1 MIVTDKEQIKKRQQ
15 IFNLKTLL
23 FTENT
28 TSKKLKSKITELK
41 SIFKLIKK
49 IIKENI
55 NQIELNKNDRAQ
67 NEFKKQVCN
76 EINKMI
82 IIYNDKNN
90 ILISNKNKERKI
102 IREKINQMKLS
113 LKEMKYYELKDI
125 KDLIVQIIQEK
136 KDSYAQILSHLKD
149 QKDIFFLFQQKYFY
163 HYNNLYDFKMI
174 SFEGD
179 KKLEEKISKL
189 KTKFNH
195 NKKFLKKEGE
205 KVLIKL
211 EDELENEKLIFNKY
225 IEDKGFHFKFNNN
238 HYKEQYDIEIETINK
253 TNYSSDSSSSSDNS
267 ENDNSILID
276 DFLFMNNNNNSKK
289 NSLEKNNSKDKKIK
303 IENKRNK
310 KHSYPSNDGKYSLF
324 NEKSRKSRNI
334 TLTDDEENKN
344 AKVNL
349 INKLVEIKEKY
360 NKLINEKY
368 ELEYRVKK
376 MEKKIKN
383 IKEKISPIIIIGIF
397 KYLLFPRLIILA
409 KL

>member
-28 TSKKLKSKITELK
+28 TSKKLKSKIIELK

-49 IIKENI
+49 IIKEKI
-55 NQIELNKNDRAQ
+55 NQIELNQNDRAQ

-102 IREKINQMKLS
+102 IREKINQMKLL

-136 KDSYAQILSHLKD
+136 KDSYTQILSHLKE
-149 QKDIFFLFQQKYFY
+149 QKDIFFLFQQRYFY

-174 SFEGD
+174 CFEGD
-179 KKLEEKISKL
+179 KKYEEKISKL
-189 KTKFNH
+189 KNKFNH

-205 KVLIKL
+205 KAIINL
-211 EDELENEKLIFNKY
+211 EDELENEKLLFNKY
-225 IEDKGFHFKFNNN
+225 IENKGFHFNFNNN
-238 HYKEQYDIEIETINK
+238 HFQEQYDIEIEVINK
-253 TNYSSDSSSSSDNS
+253 TNYSSDSSSDFENSEKDNS
-267 ENDNSILID
+267 SLLID
-276 DFLFMNNNNNSKK
+276 DFLFMKNDNSKK
-289 NSLEKNNSKDKKIK
+289 NSLEKNNSKDRKIK
-303 IENKRNK
+303 IEQKNK
-310 KHSYPSNDGKYSLF
+310 KHSYPSNDGKNRLF
-324 NEKSRKSRNI
+324 NKEDKVRKSRNI
-334 TLTDDEENKN
+334 TLTDDEDNKTT
-344 AKVNL
+344 KVNL
-349 INKLVEIKEKY
+349 INRLVNIKEKY

-368 ELEYRVKK
+368 ELEYRAKK
-376 MEKKIKN
+376 MENKIKK
-383 IKEKISPIIIIGIF
+383 IKEKITKIKMLPS
-397 KYLLFPRLIILA
+397 KNS
-409 KL
+409 

>member
-49 IIKENI
+49 IIKEKI
-55 NQIELNKNDRAQ
+55 NQIELNKNDRTQ
-67 NEFKKQVCN
+67 SELKKQVCN
-76 EINKMI
+76 EINKI
-82 IIYNDKNN
+82 IILYNDKNN
-90 ILISNKNKERKI
+90 FLICDKNKERKI

-211 EDELENEKLIFNKY
+211 DDELENEKLIFNKY

-310 KHSYPSNDGKYSLF
+310 KHSYPSNDGKNSLF

-376 MEKKIKN
+376 MEKKIKS
-383 IKEKISPIIIIGIF
+383 IKEKIIKIKNLP
-397 KYLLFPRLIILA
+397 LNNT
-409 KL
+409 

>member
-49 IIKENI
+49 IIKEKI
-55 NQIELNKNDRAQ
+55 NQIELNKNDRTQ
-67 NEFKKQVCN
+67 SELKKQVCN
-76 EINKMI
+76 EINKI
-82 IIYNDKNN
+82 IILYNDKNN
-90 ILISNKNKERKI
+90 FLICDKNKERKI

-149 QKDIFFLFQQKYFY
+149 QKDIFFLFQQ
-163 HYNNLYDFKMI
+163 NNLYDFKMI

-238 HYKEQYDIEIETINK
+238 HYKEQYDIEIEAVNK

-267 ENDNSILID
+267 ENDNSILLRGLSLNEMDGLIKTEEKESLKTHNLGGCIITKSLCEGTSKLKWIFREEGVNPAD
-276 DFLFMNNNNNSKK
+276 NGWRAIGDTDTEEYINTPGNNMVVDF
-289 NSLEKNNSKDKKIK
+289 D
-303 IENKRNK
+303 R
-310 KHSYPSNDGKYSLF
+310 
-324 NEKSRKSRNI
+324 
-334 TLTDDEENKN
+334 
-344 AKVNL
+344 
-349 INKLVEIKEKY
+349 LVEIEPAVLAIYDMPVGTDLEFDSQRRAFIDSNTGK
-360 NKLINEKY
+360 
-368 ELEYRVKK
+368 EYR
-376 MEKKIKN
+376 
-383 IKEKISPIIIIGIF
+383 
-397 KYLLFPRLIILA
+397 
-409 KL
+409 

>member
-49 IIKENI
+49 IIKEKI
-55 NQIELNKNDRAQ
+55 NQIELNKNDRTQ
-67 NEFKKQVCN
+67 SELKKQVCN
-76 EINKMI
+76 EINKI
-82 IIYNDKNN
+82 IILYNDKNN
-90 ILISNKNKERKI
+90 FLICDKNKERKI

-163 HYNNLYDFKMI
+163 YYNNLYDFKMI

-383 IKEKISPIIIIGIF
+383 IKEKIIKIKNLP
-397 KYLLFPRLIILA
+397 LNNT
-409 KL
+409 

>member
-1 MIVTDKEQIKKRQQ
+1 MIITDKEQIKKRQQ

-55 NQIELNKNDRAQ
+55 NQIELNKNDRTQ

-76 EINKMI
+76 EINKI
-82 IIYNDKNN
+82 IILYNDKNN
-90 ILISNKNKERKI
+90 LLISNKNKERKI
-102 IREKINQMKLS
+102 MREKINQMKLS

-136 KDSYAQILSHLKD
+136 KDSYTQILSHLKD

-163 HYNNLYDFKMI
+163 HYNNLYDFKII
-174 SFEGD
+174 SFEDD
-179 KKLEEKISKL
+179 KKYEEKMSKL

-205 KVLIKL
+205 KVIVKL

-238 HYKEQYDIEIETINK
+238 HYKEEYDIEIEIINK
-253 TNYSSDSSSSSDNS
+253 TNYSSDSSSCSDNS

-276 DFLFMNNNNNSKK
+276 DFLFMNNNSKK
-289 NSLEKNNSKDKKIK
+289 NSLEKNNSKDRKIK

-310 KHSYPSNDGKYSLF
+310 KNSYPSNEGKSSLF
-324 NEKSRKSRNI
+324 NEKKRKSRNT

-344 AKVNL
+344 AKINL
-349 INKLVEIKEKY
+349 INNLVEIKEKY

-368 ELEYRVKK
+368 ELEYQMKK
-376 MEKKIKN
+376 MEKKLKTIKAKILK
-383 IKEKISPIIIIGIF
+383 IK
-397 KYLLFPRLIILA
+397 KYSLNNN
-409 KL
+409 

>member
-49 IIKENI
+49 IIKEKI
-55 NQIELNKNDRAQ
+55 NQIELNKNDRTQ
-67 NEFKKQVCN
+67 SELKKQVCN
-76 EINKMI
+76 EINKI
-82 IIYNDKNN
+82 IILYNDKNN
-90 ILISNKNKERKI
+90 FLICDKNKERKI

-163 HYNNLYDFKMI
+163 YYNNLYDFKMI

-238 HYKEQYDIEIETINK
+238 HYKEQYDIEIEAVNK

-310 KHSYPSNDGKYSLF
+310 KHSYPSNDGKNSLF

-376 MEKKIKN
+376 MEKKIKS
-383 IKEKISPIIIIGIF
+383 IKEKIIKIKNLP
-397 KYLLFPRLIILA
+397 LNNT
-409 KL
+409 

>member
-49 IIKENI
+49 IIKEKI
-55 NQIELNKNDRAQ
+55 NQIELNKNDRTQ
-67 NEFKKQVCN
+67 SELKKQVCN
-76 EINKMI
+76 EINKI
-82 IIYNDKNN
+82 IILYNDKNN
-90 ILISNKNKERKI
+90 FLICDKNKERKI

-238 HYKEQYDIEIETINK
+238 HYKEQYDIEIEAINK

-360 NKLINEKY
+360 NKLINYLFKLQINIFFNKNY
-368 ELEYRVKK
+368 LIIRNKVV
-376 MEKKIKN
+376 KKIKY
-383 IKEKISPIIIIGIF
+383 F
-397 KYLLFPRLIILA
+397 ILYI
-409 KL
+409 

>member
-49 IIKENI
+49 IIKEKI
-55 NQIELNKNDRAQ
+55 NQIELNKNDRTQ
-67 NEFKKQVCN
+67 SELKKQVCN
-76 EINKMI
+76 EINKI
-82 IIYNDKNN
+82 IILYNDKNN
-90 ILISNKNKERKI
+90 FLICDKNKERKI

-211 EDELENEKLIFNKY
+211 EDELENEKLIYNKY

-238 HYKEQYDIEIETINK
+238 HYKEQYDIEIEAINK

-310 KHSYPSNDGKYSLF
+310 KHSYPSNDGKNSLF

-376 MEKKIKN
+376 MEKKIKS
-383 IKEKISPIIIIGIF
+383 IKEKIIKIKNLP
-397 KYLLFPRLIILA
+397 LNNT
-409 KL
+409 

>member
-1 MIVTDKEQIKKRQQ
+1 MIITDKEQIKKRQQ

-28 TSKKLKSKITELK
+28 TSKKLTSKITELK

-49 IIKENI
+49 IIKEKI
-55 NQIELNKNDRAQ
+55 NQIVLNKNDRTQ

-76 EINKMI
+76 EINKI
-82 IIYNDKNN
+82 IILYNDKNN
-90 ILISNKNKERKI
+90 LLISNKNKERKI

-136 KDSYAQILSHLKD
+136 KDSYTQILSHLKD

-163 HYNNLYDFKMI
+163 HFNNLYDFKI
-174 SFEGD
+174 INFEDD
-179 KKLEEKISKL
+179 KKYEEKMSKL

-205 KVLIKL
+205 KVIVKL

-238 HYKEQYDIEIETINK
+238 HYKEEYDIEIEIINK
-253 TNYSSDSSSSSDNS
+253 TNYSSDSSSSSDSS

-276 DFLFMNNNNNSKK
+276 DFLFMNNNSKK
-289 NSLEKNNSKDKKIK
+289 NSLEKNNSKDRKIK

-310 KHSYPSNDGKYSLF
+310 KNSYPSDGKSSLF
-324 NEKSRKSRNI
+324 NEKKRKSRNI

-344 AKVNL
+344 AKINL
-349 INKLVEIKEKY
+349 INNLVEIKEKY

-368 ELEYRVKK
+368 ELEYQMKK
-376 MEKKIKN
+376 MEKKLKTIKTKIFKIKN
-383 IKEKISPIIIIGIF
+383 SS
-397 KYLLFPRLIILA
+397 LNNT
-409 KL
+409 

>member
-49 IIKENI
+49 IIKEKI
-55 NQIELNKNDRAQ
+55 NQIELNKNDRTQ
-67 NEFKKQVCN
+67 SELKKQVCN
-76 EINKMI
+76 EINKI
-82 IIYNDKNN
+82 IILYNDKNN
-90 ILISNKNKERKI
+90 FLICDKNKERKI

-211 EDELENEKLIFNKY
+211 DDELENEKLIFNKY

-238 HYKEQYDIEIETINK
+238 HYKEQYDIEIEAINK

-310 KHSYPSNDGKYSLF
+310 KHSYPSNDGKNSLF

-376 MEKKIKN
+376 MEKKIKS
-383 IKEKISPIIIIGIF
+383 IKEKIIKIKNLP
-397 KYLLFPRLIILA
+397 LNNT
-409 KL
+409 

>member
-49 IIKENI
+49 IIKEKI
-55 NQIELNKNDRAQ
+55 NQIELNKNDRTQ
-67 NEFKKQVCN
+67 SELKKQVCN
-76 EINKMI
+76 EINKI
-82 IIYNDKNN
+82 IILYNDKNN
-90 ILISNKNKERKI
+90 FLICDKNKERKI

-238 HYKEQYDIEIETINK
+238 HYKEQYDIEIEAVNK

-310 KHSYPSNDGKYSLF
+310 KHSYPSNDGKNSLF

-376 MEKKIKN
+376 MEKKIKS
-383 IKEKISPIIIIGIF
+383 IKEKIIKIKNLP
-397 KYLLFPRLIILA
+397 LNNT
-409 KL
+409 

>member
-49 IIKENI
+49 IIKEKI
-55 NQIELNKNDRAQ
+55 NQIELNKNDRTQ
-67 NEFKKQVCN
+67 SELKKQVCN
-76 EINKMI
+76 EINKI
-82 IIYNDKNN
+82 IILYNDKNN
-90 ILISNKNKERKI
+90 FLICDKNKERKI

-238 HYKEQYDIEIETINK
+238 HYKEQYDIEIEAINK

-267 ENDNSILID
+267 ENDNSTLID

-310 KHSYPSNDGKYSLF
+310 KHSYPSNDGKNSLF

-376 MEKKIKN
+376 MEKKIKS
-383 IKEKISPIIIIGIF
+383 IKEKIIKIKNLP
-397 KYLLFPRLIILA
+397 LNNT
-409 KL
+409 

>member
-49 IIKENI
+49 IIKEKI
-55 NQIELNKNDRAQ
+55 NQIELNKNDRTQ
-67 NEFKKQVCN
+67 SELKKQVCN
-76 EINKMI
+76 EINKI
-82 IIYNDKNN
+82 IILYNDKNN
-90 ILISNKNKERKI
+90 FLICDKNKERKI

-238 HYKEQYDIEIETINK
+238 HYKEQYDIEIEAVNK

-310 KHSYPSNDGKYSLF
+310 KHSYPSNDGKNSLF

-383 IKEKISPIIIIGIF
+383 IKEKIIKIKNLP
-397 KYLLFPRLIILA
+397 LNNT
-409 KL
+409 

>member
-28 TSKKLKSKITELK
+28 TSKKLKSKIKELK

-49 IIKENI
+49 IIKEKI
-55 NQIELNKNDRAQ
+55 NQIELNKNDRTQ
-67 NEFKKQVCN
+67 SELKKQVCN
-76 EINKMI
+76 EINKI
-82 IIYNDKNN
+82 IILYNDKNN
-90 ILISNKNKERKI
+90 FLICDKNKERKI

-136 KDSYAQILSHLKD
+136 KDSYTQILSHLKD

-205 KVLIKL
+205 KVIIKL
-211 EDELENEKLIFNKY
+211 EDEFENEKLIFNKY
-225 IEDKGFHFKFNNN
+225 IEDKGFHFKFRNN

-253 TNYSSDSSSSSDNS
+253 TNYSSDSSSSSGNS
-267 ENDNSILID
+267 ENDNSISID

-310 KHSYPSNDGKYSLF
+310 KHSYPSNDGKNSLF

-344 AKVNL
+344 AKTNL
-349 INKLVEIKEKY
+349 INKLVNIKEKY

-368 ELEYRVKK
+368 ELEYQAKK
-376 MEKKIKN
+376 MEKKIQN
-383 IKEKISPIIIIGIF
+383 IKEKIIKIKNLP
-397 KYLLFPRLIILA
+397 LNNT
-409 KL
+409 

>member
-49 IIKENI
+49 IIKEKI
-55 NQIELNKNDRAQ
+55 NQIELNKNDRTQ
-67 NEFKKQVCN
+67 SELKKQVCN
-76 EINKMI
+76 EINKI
-82 IIYNDKNN
+82 IILYNDKNN
-90 ILISNKNKERKI
+90 FLICDKNKERKI

-211 EDELENEKLIFNKY
+211 DDELENEKLIFNKY

-238 HYKEQYDIEIETINK
+238 HYKEQYDIEIEAINK

-267 ENDNSILID
+267 ENDNSTLID

-310 KHSYPSNDGKYSLF
+310 KHSYPSNDGKNSLF

-376 MEKKIKN
+376 MEKKIKS
-383 IKEKISPIIIIGIF
+383 IKEKIIKIKNLP
-397 KYLLFPRLIILA
+397 LNNT
-409 KL
+409 

>member
-28 TSKKLKSKITELK
+28 TSRKLKSKITELK

-49 IIKENI
+49 IIKEKI
-55 NQIELNKNDRAQ
+55 NQIELNKNDRTQ
-67 NEFKKQVCN
+67 NELKKQVCN
-76 EINKMI
+76 EINKII

-102 IREKINQMKLS
+102 IREKINQMRLS

-136 KDSYAQILSHLKD
+136 KDSYTQILSHLKD

-205 KVLIKL
+205 KVIIKL
-211 EDELENEKLIFNKY
+211 EDEFENEKLIFNKY
-225 IEDKGFHFKFNNN
+225 IEDKGFHFKFRNN
-238 HYKEQYDIEIETINK
+238 HYKEQYDIEIEAINK
-253 TNYSSDSSSSSDNS
+253 TNYSSDSSSSSGNS
-267 ENDNSILID
+267 ENDNSISID

-310 KHSYPSNDGKYSLF
+310 KHSYPSNDGKSSLF
-324 NEKSRKSRNI
+324 NEKSRKSRNN

-344 AKVNL
+344 AKTNL
-349 INKLVEIKEKY
+349 INKLVNIKEKY

-368 ELEYRVKK
+368 ELEYQAKK
-376 MEKKIKN
+376 MEKKIQN
-383 IKEKISPIIIIGIF
+383 IKEKIIKIKNLP
-397 KYLLFPRLIILA
+397 LNNT
-409 KL
+409 

>member
-28 TSKKLKSKITELK
+28 TSKKLKSKIIELK

-49 IIKENI
+49 IIKEKI
-55 NQIELNKNDRAQ
+55 NQIELNQNDRAQ

-102 IREKINQMKLS
+102 IREKINQMKLL

-136 KDSYAQILSHLKD
+136 KDSYTQILSHLKD
-149 QKDIFFLFQQKYFY
+149 QKDIFFLFQQRYFY

-174 SFEGD
+174 CFEGD
-179 KKLEEKISKL
+179 KKYEEKISKL
-189 KTKFNH
+189 KNKFNH

-205 KVLIKL
+205 KAIIKL
-211 EDELENEKLIFNKY
+211 EDELENEKLLFNKY
-225 IEDKGFHFKFNNN
+225 IENKGFHFNFNNN
-238 HYKEQYDIEIETINK
+238 HFQEQYDIEIEVINK
-253 TNYSSDSSSSSDNS
+253 TNYSSDSSSDFENSEKDNS
-267 ENDNSILID
+267 SLLID
-276 DFLFMNNNNNSKK
+276 DFLFMKNNNSKK
-289 NSLEKNNSKDKKIK
+289 NSLEKNNSKDRKIK
-303 IENKRNK
+303 IEQKNK
-310 KHSYPSNDGKYSLF
+310 KHSYPSNDGKNRLF
-324 NEKSRKSRNI
+324 NKEDKVRKSRNI
-334 TLTDDEENKN
+334 TLTDDEDNKTT
-344 AKVNL
+344 KVNL
-349 INKLVEIKEKY
+349 INRLVNIKEKY

-368 ELEYRVKK
+368 ELEYRAKK
-376 MEKKIKN
+376 LENKIKK
-383 IKEKISPIIIIGIF
+383 IKEKITKIKMLPS
-397 KYLLFPRLIILA
+397 KNS
-409 KL
+409 

>member
-28 TSKKLKSKITELK
+28 TSRKLKSKITELK

-49 IIKENI
+49 IIKEKI
-55 NQIELNKNDRAQ
+55 NQIELNKNDRTQ
-67 NEFKKQVCN
+67 NELKKQVCN
-76 EINKMI
+76 EINKII

-102 IREKINQMKLS
+102 IREKINQMRLS

-136 KDSYAQILSHLKD
+136 KDSYTQILSHLKD

-205 KVLIKL
+205 KVIIKL
-211 EDELENEKLIFNKY
+211 EDEFENEKLIFNKY
-225 IEDKGFHFKFNNN
+225 IEDKGFHFKFRNN
-238 HYKEQYDIEIETINK
+238 HYKEQYDIEIEAINK
-253 TNYSSDSSSSSDNS
+253 TNYSSDSSSSSGNS
-267 ENDNSILID
+267 ENDNSISID

-310 KHSYPSNDGKYSLF
+310 KHSYPSNDGKSSLF

-344 AKVNL
+344 AKINL
-349 INKLVEIKEKY
+349 INKLVNIKEKY

-368 ELEYRVKK
+368 ELEYQAKK
-376 MEKKIKN
+376 MEKKIQN
-383 IKEKISPIIIIGIF
+383 IKEKIIKIKNLP
-397 KYLLFPRLIILA
+397 LNNT
-409 KL
+409 

>member
-49 IIKENI
+49 IIKEKI
-55 NQIELNKNDRAQ
+55 NQIELNKNDRTQ
-67 NEFKKQVCN
+67 SELKKQVCN
-76 EINKMI
+76 EINKI
-82 IIYNDKNN
+82 IILYNDKNN
-90 ILISNKNKERKI
+90 FLICDKNKERKI

-163 HYNNLYDFKMI
+163 YYNNLYDFKMI

-310 KHSYPSNDGKYSLF
+310 KHSYPSNDGKNSLF

-383 IKEKISPIIIIGIF
+383 IKEKIIKIKNLP
-397 KYLLFPRLIILA
+397 LNNT
-409 KL
+409 

>member
-49 IIKENI
+49 IIKEKI
-55 NQIELNKNDRAQ
+55 NQIELNKNDRTQ
-67 NEFKKQVCN
+67 SELKKQVCN
-76 EINKMI
+76 EINKI
-82 IIYNDKNN
+82 IILYNDKNN
-90 ILISNKNKERKI
+90 FLICDKNKERKI

-211 EDELENEKLIFNKY
+211 DDELENEKLIFNKY

-238 HYKEQYDIEIETINK
+238 HYKEQYDIEIEAINK

-383 IKEKISPIIIIGIF
+383 IKEKIIKIKNLP
-397 KYLLFPRLIILA
+397 LNNT
-409 KL
+409 

>member
-49 IIKENI
+49 IIKEKI
-55 NQIELNKNDRAQ
+55 NQIELNKNDRTQ
-67 NEFKKQVCN
+67 SELKKQVCN
-76 EINKMI
+76 EINKI
-82 IIYNDKNN
+82 IILYNDKNN
-90 ILISNKNKERKI
+90 FLICDKNRERKI

-211 EDELENEKLIFNKY
+211 DDELENEKLVFNKY

-238 HYKEQYDIEIETINK
+238 HYKEQYDIEIEAINK

-383 IKEKISPIIIIGIF
+383 IKEKIIKIKNLP
-397 KYLLFPRLIILA
+397 LNNT
-409 KL
+409 

>member
-49 IIKENI
+49 IIKEKI
-55 NQIELNKNDRAQ
+55 NQIELNKNDRTQ
-67 NEFKKQVCN
+67 SELKKQVCN
-76 EINKMI
+76 EINKI
-82 IIYNDKNN
+82 IILYNDKNN
-90 ILISNKNKERKI
+90 FLICDKNKERKI

-376 MEKKIKN
+376 MEKKIKS
-383 IKEKISPIIIIGIF
+383 IKEKIIKIKNLP
-397 KYLLFPRLIILA
+397 LNNT
-409 KL
+409 

>member
-1 MIVTDKEQIKKRQQ
+1 MIITDKEQIKKRQQ

-49 IIKENI
+49 IIKEKI
-55 NQIELNKNDRAQ
+55 NQIELNKNDRTQ
-67 NEFKKQVCN
+67 SELKKQVCN
-76 EINKMI
+76 EINKI
-82 IIYNDKNN
+82 IILYNDKNN
-90 ILISNKNKERKI
+90 FLICDKNKERKI

-238 HYKEQYDIEIETINK
+238 HYKEQYDIEIEAINK

-310 KHSYPSNDGKYSLF
+310 KHSYPSNDGKNSLF

-376 MEKKIKN
+376 MEKKIKS
-383 IKEKISPIIIIGIF
+383 IKEKIIKIKNLP
-397 KYLLFPRLIILA
+397 LNNT
-409 KL
+409 

>member
-1 MIVTDKEQIKKRQQ
+1 MIETDKEQIKKRQQ

-49 IIKENI
+49 IIKEKI
-55 NQIELNKNDRAQ
+55 NQIELNKNDRTQ
-67 NEFKKQVCN
+67 SELKKQVCN
-76 EINKMI
+76 EINKI
-82 IIYNDKNN
+82 IILYNDKNN
-90 ILISNKNKERKI
+90 FLICDKNRERKI

-113 LKEMKYYELKDI
+113 LKEMKYYELKDT

-163 HYNNLYDFKMI
+163 YYNNLYDFKMI

-211 EDELENEKLIFNKY
+211 DDELENEKLIFNKY

-310 KHSYPSNDGKYSLF
+310 KHSYPSNDGKNSLF

-376 MEKKIKN
+376 MEKKIKS
-383 IKEKISPIIIIGIF
+383 IKEKIIKIKNLP
-397 KYLLFPRLIILA
+397 LNNT
-409 KL
+409 

>member
-1 MIVTDKEQIKKRQQ
+1 MIITDKEQIKKRQQ

-28 TSKKLKSKITELK
+28 TSKKLTSKITELK

-49 IIKENI
+49 IIKEKI
-55 NQIELNKNDRAQ
+55 NQIVLNKNDRTQ

-76 EINKMI
+76 EINKI
-82 IIYNDKNN
+82 IILYNDKNN
-90 ILISNKNKERKI
+90 LLISNKNKERKI

-136 KDSYAQILSHLKD
+136 KDSYTQILSHLKD

-163 HYNNLYDFKMI
+163 HFNNLYDFKI
-174 SFEGD
+174 INFEDD
-179 KKLEEKISKL
+179 KKYEEKMSKL

-205 KVLIKL
+205 KVIVKL

-238 HYKEQYDIEIETINK
+238 HYKEEYDIEIEIINK
-253 TNYSSDSSSSSDNS
+253 TNYSSDSSSGSDSS

-276 DFLFMNNNNNSKK
+276 DFLFMNNNSKK
-289 NSLEKNNSKDKKIK
+289 NSLEKNNSKDRKIK

-310 KHSYPSNDGKYSLF
+310 KNSYPSDGKSSLF
-324 NEKSRKSRNI
+324 NEKKRKSRNI

-344 AKVNL
+344 AKINL
-349 INKLVEIKEKY
+349 INNLVEIKEKY

-368 ELEYRVKK
+368 ELEYQMKK
-376 MEKKIKN
+376 MEKKLKTIKTKIFKIKN
-383 IKEKISPIIIIGIF
+383 SS
-397 KYLLFPRLIILA
+397 LNNT
-409 KL
+409 

>member
-49 IIKENI
+49 IIKEKI
-55 NQIELNKNDRAQ
+55 NQIELNKNDRTQ
-67 NEFKKQVCN
+67 SELKKQVCN
-76 EINKMI
+76 EINKI
-82 IIYNDKNN
+82 IILYNDKNN
-90 ILISNKNKERKI
+90 FLICDKNKERKI

-163 HYNNLYDFKMI
+163 YYNNLYDFKMI

-211 EDELENEKLIFNKY
+211 DDELENEKLIFNKY

-238 HYKEQYDIEIETINK
+238 HYKEQYDIEIEAINK

-267 ENDNSILID
+267 EYDNSTLID
-276 DFLFMNNNNNSKK
+276 DFLFMNNNKKKKK

-310 KHSYPSNDGKYSLF
+310 KHSYPSNDGKNSLF

-360 NKLINEKY
+360 NKLIDEKY

-376 MEKKIKN
+376 MEKKIKS
-383 IKEKISPIIIIGIF
+383 IKEKIIKIKNLP
-397 KYLLFPRLIILA
+397 LNNT
-409 KL
+409 

>member
-49 IIKENI
+49 IIKEKI
-55 NQIELNKNDRAQ
+55 NQIELNKNDRTQ
-67 NEFKKQVCN
+67 SELKKQVCN
-76 EINKMI
+76 EINKI
-82 IIYNDKNN
+82 IILYNDKNN
-90 ILISNKNKERKI
+90 FLICDKNKERKI

-211 EDELENEKLIFNKY
+211 DDELENEKLIFNKY

-238 HYKEQYDIEIETINK
+238 HYKEQYDIEIEAINK

-267 ENDNSILID
+267 ENDNSTLID

-310 KHSYPSNDGKYSLF
+310 KHSYPSNDGKNSLF

-383 IKEKISPIIIIGIF
+383 IKEKIIKIKNLP
-397 KYLLFPRLIILA
+397 LNNT
-409 KL
+409 

>member
-49 IIKENI
+49 IIKEKI
-55 NQIELNKNDRAQ
+55 NQIELNKNDRTQ
-67 NEFKKQVCN
+67 SELKKQVCN
-76 EINKMI
+76 EINKI
-82 IIYNDKNN
+82 IILYNDKNN
-90 ILISNKNKERKI
+90 FLICDKNKERKI

-238 HYKEQYDIEIETINK
+238 HYKEQYDIEIEAINK

-310 KHSYPSNDGKYSLF
+310 KHSYPSNDGKNSLF

-383 IKEKISPIIIIGIF
+383 IKEKIIKIKNLP
-397 KYLLFPRLIILA
+397 LNNT
-409 KL
+409 

>member
-49 IIKENI
+49 IIKEKI
-55 NQIELNKNDRAQ
+55 NQIELNKNDRTQ
-67 NEFKKQVCN
+67 SELKKQVCN
-76 EINKMI
+76 EINKI
-82 IIYNDKNN
+82 IILYNDKNN
-90 ILISNKNKERKI
+90 FLICDKNKERKI

-163 HYNNLYDFKMI
+163 YYNNLYDFKMI

-238 HYKEQYDIEIETINK
+238 HYKEQYDIEIEVINK
-253 TNYSSDSSSSSDNS
+253 INYSSDSSSSSDNS

-310 KHSYPSNDGKYSLF
+310 KHSYPSNDGKNSLF

-376 MEKKIKN
+376 MEKKIKS
-383 IKEKISPIIIIGIF
+383 IKEKIIKIKNLP
-397 KYLLFPRLIILA
+397 LNNT
-409 KL
+409 

>member
-28 TSKKLKSKITELK
+28 TSKKLKSKIIELK

-49 IIKENI
+49 IIKEKI
-55 NQIELNKNDRAQ
+55 NQIELNQNDRAQ

-102 IREKINQMKLS
+102 IREKINQMKLL

-136 KDSYAQILSHLKD
+136 KDSYTQILSHLKE
-149 QKDIFFLFQQKYFY
+149 QKDIFFLFQQRYFY

-174 SFEGD
+174 CFEGD
-179 KKLEEKISKL
+179 KKYEEKISKL
-189 KTKFNH
+189 KNKFNH

-205 KVLIKL
+205 KAIIKL
-211 EDELENEKLIFNKY
+211 EDELENEKLLFNKY
-225 IEDKGFHFKFNNN
+225 IENKGFHFNFNNN
-238 HYKEQYDIEIETINK
+238 LYKEQYDIEIEVINK
-253 TNYSSDSSSSSDNS
+253 TNYSSDSSSDFENS
-267 ENDNSILID
+267 EKDSSSLLID
-276 DFLFMNNNNNSKK
+276 DFLFMKNDNSKK
-289 NSLEKNNSKDKKIK
+289 NSLEKNNSKDRKIK
-303 IENKRNK
+303 IEQKNK
-310 KHSYPSNDGKYSLF
+310 KHSYPSNDGKNRLF
-324 NEKSRKSRNI
+324 NKVDKVRKSRNI
-334 TLTDDEENKN
+334 TLTDDEDNKTT
-344 AKVNL
+344 KVNL
-349 INKLVEIKEKY
+349 INRLVNIKEKY

-368 ELEYRVKK
+368 ELEYRAKK
-376 MEKKIKN
+376 MENKIKK
-383 IKEKISPIIIIGIF
+383 IKEKITKIKMLPS
-397 KYLLFPRLIILA
+397 KNS
-409 KL
+409 